1 MPVKSTACD
10 TLRAAMRRLLD
21 GSAEQTNGELTWA
34 NVFREA
40 GVPRATANRA
50 KEVIAEW
57 HTAIAART
65 EQVPSD
71 QVPAQSPGQEN
82 ERAGRSAAT
91 NRDLRRTVEV
101 MASHIHAI
109 TLALRRSEKEAGSL
123 RDETARLQVELARV
137 QGSAN
142 VTAFPSTKQ

>member
-10 TLRAAMRRLLD
+10 ALRAAMRRLLD
-21 GSAEQTNGELTWA
+21 GSAEQTNGKLTWA

-50 KEVIAEW
+50 NEVIAEW
-57 HTAIAART
+57 HATIAART

-71 QVPAQSPGQEN
+71 QVPGQPPGQEN

-101 MASHIHAI
+101 MATHIQAI
-109 TLALRRSEKEAGSL
+109 TLALRRSEQEVDRL
-123 RDETARLQVELARV
+123 RDDTARLQVELAHF

-142 VTAFPSTKQ
+142 VTAFPSRKQ